1 MNMHEHSTEQTALAR
16 RIGLR
21 LTERS
26 LAPQV
31 RNALRSLGY
40 SLIDLDS
47 EPEAEALSSRVWI
60 VDEERLDELP
70 SIPQRPELQVAL
82 LCESAESQLE
92 PPEDER
98 VFSRITRPARLT
110 TVYEMLQTVL
120 EGTPR
125 RLPRVP
131 TKLSARCIRDE
142 HRSMGAVLSLSEGGC
157 LLRSSDGFAR
167 GAQID
172 LQFALPQ
179 FGLIKTHAECRYA
192 QGKDL
197 GLAFGDA
204 HSETRRTIAHYVTS
218 RLAAGRDESSM
229 PNAVGF

>member
-1 MNMHEHSTEQTALAR
+1 MYDYATGQTALSR

-26 LAPQV
+26 LAPKV

-40 SLIDLDS
+40 SLVDLDS
-47 EPEAEALSSRVWI
+47 ESEEEALQSRVWI
-60 VDEERLDELP
+60 VDEERVDELP
-70 SIPQRPELQVAL
+70 SIPQRPDLQVAL
-82 LCESAESQLE
+82 LCESAESQE
-92 PPEDER
+92 PPQDER

-110 TVYEMLQTVL
+110 EVYEMLQAVL

-125 RLPRVP
+125 RLPRVS
-131 TKLSARCIRDE
+131 TTLSARCIRDD

-157 LLRSSDGFAR
+157 LLRSSERFAR

-179 FGLIKTHAECRYA
+179 FGLIHTHAECRYA
-192 QGKDL
+192 QGDDL

-204 HSETRRTIAHYVTS
+204 PAEVRRTIAHYVTS
-218 RLAAGRDESSM
+218 RLAVESSM
-229 PNAVGF
+229 PDAAVGF